1 MSVDLP
7 QHCDDCGRQIAKA
20 HRVHRGYRYCATC
33 YSRVF
38 KRRMCPK
45 CGNIARLPKSD
56 PTALCHN
63 CETNKPCIRCGKVR
77 YAIGRITAYG
87 PVCNSCS
94 PHFRKPEPCEVCGVL
109 SPRLTR
115 VSRLEHGCRVCPK
128 CARIDHSTCPAC
140 TRHRRLQEA
149 PDGRMLC
156 RACSEKGE
164 LPCPQCR
171 EPMPAG
177 RGRQCHQCYWKGL
190 LEKRIRMDC
199 AAFSSPRMV
208 AYFEAFGNWLREE
221 VGENKAAL
229 TVHRYLSFF
238 LEVERQWKGIPKY
251 TTLLEFFGAA
261 KLRRVLLPMR
271 WMEETGLVTSDAAA
285 KAEDSD
291 RRRIAVTLD
300 RLKKSSKARLILQG
314 YHKALL
320 EDLKAGKT
328 TLRSIRLALSPAAT
342 LLWTANERER
352 MPPDQ
357 GVVEAYLGKTPGQR
371 ASVARFVR
379 YLREEHGA
387 KITLPKAN
395 PDKAQRRRR
404 KKLEAKMLALM
415 QEGGES
421 DEFKLRWI
429 SVTLAYFHGLPQ
441 KVGGL
446 LREQDLNQVDGGMF
460 VTWGNKQFWLPA
472 CSSESNQL
480 QGSPAFNRASLSKSP
495 SG

>member
-1 MSVDLP
+1 
-7 QHCDDCGRQIAKA
+7 
-20 HRVHRGYRYCATC
+20 
-33 YSRVF
+33 
-38 KRRMCPK
+38 
-45 CGNIARLPKSD
+45 
-56 PTALCHN
+56 
-63 CETNKPCIRCGKVR
+63 
-77 YAIGRITAYG
+77 
-87 PVCNSCS
+87 
-94 PHFRKPEPCEVCGVL
+94 
-109 SPRLTR
+109 
-115 VSRLEHGCRVCPK
+115 
-128 CARIDHSTCPAC
+128 
-140 TRHRRLQEA
+140 
-149 PDGRMLC
+149 
-156 RACSEKGE
+156 
-164 LPCPQCR
+164 
-171 EPMPAG
+171 MPAG